1 MKRGL
6 FESFLTVG
14 EMITS
19 LDVDN
24 EQNHGSHVRVVLK
37 NVLVSFVSSWSIQAP
52 QHALTLESSGI

>member
-14 EMITS
+14 EIITF

-24 EQNHGSHVRVVLK
+24 EQNHVSHVRVLLRIFSLLLY
-37 NVLVSFVSSWSIQAP
+37 LV
-52 QHALTLESSGI
+52 G